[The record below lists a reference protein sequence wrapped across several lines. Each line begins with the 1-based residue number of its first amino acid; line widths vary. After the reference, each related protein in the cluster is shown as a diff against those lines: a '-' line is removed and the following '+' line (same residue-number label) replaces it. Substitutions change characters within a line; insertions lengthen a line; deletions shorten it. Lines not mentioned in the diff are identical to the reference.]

1 VADPQLSFPVEAIP
15 DADALYVRAHRNI
28 LRDGHIVPG
37 VFRAQG
43 AGISVDW
50 SKYSSPEQTRL
61 RAKKPPDNAVMALIA
76 GEIRTQV
83 KLPVLHKPDPEN
95 QSHSEVTLPENGED
109 LTEARIKPGR
119 IATIVIPLGD

>member
-1 VADPQLSFPVEAIP
+1 M
-15 DADALYVRAHRNI
+15 RAHRN
-28 LRDGHIVPG
+28 LLSDGRIVPG

-43 AGISVDW
+43 AGMSFDW

-61 RAKKPPDNAVMALIA
+61 RAKKPPDNVVIALIV

-95 QSHSEVTLPENGED
+95 QSHSEVTFPENGED
-109 LTEARIKPGR
+109 LTEARVKLGR
-119 IATIVIPLGD
+119 IAKVAIPLSI